1 MGRRDDEADFHISL
15 SKKLRFLAYARHFSG
30 GGTLI
35 KNLAT
40 LEHIEGYLLCS
51 NVAIICRFMTR
62 GVKYPPAS
70 IGELVMN
77 RIGVE
82 GGGKIRNLEIG
93 EARDSAARFDQIT
106 TRIFEVPK

>member
-40 LEHIEGYLLCS
+40 LEHNKGYLLCS
-51 NVAIICRFMTR
+51 NVAIIRRSITR
-62 GVKYPPAS
+62 GVEYPPAR
-70 IGELVMN
+70 IGELLMN

-82 GGGKIRNLEIG
+82 GGGGEI
-93 EARDSAARFDQIT
+93 
-106 TRIFEVPK
+106 